1 MYKRLLNAFGL
12 VAIAFTAILASC
24 NLAELQSQNTIAA
37 QPENTTVAPAENPTS
52 SQPPKNN
59 TVESISANAPQIDCA
74 KAVNTPELKYC
85 SQLSYQAADKQLNQ
99 AYQKVTSSIKGEQ
112 KQLLTTAQQAWIKF
126 RDNNCNFETYPSRD
140 GTGYEIFRNGCLERL
155 TKQRTKDLQDYLSN
169 R

>member
-1 MYKRLLNAFGL
+1 MYKRLINAFILAAFSFAVAVGIAL
-12 VAIAFTAILASC
+12 VSILASPT
-24 NLAELQSQNTIAA
+24 LVASQGAT
-37 QPENTTVAPAENPTS
+37 PAG
-52 SQPPKNN
+52 
-59 TVESISANAPQIDCA
+59 VESFAIAQRIDCSNA
-74 KAVNTPELKYC
+74 QTTPELKYC
-85 SQLSYQAADKQLNQ
+85 SQQSYQAADKQLNQ

-126 RDNNCNFETYPSRD
+126 RDNNCNFEVYPNRG